1 MSISSIGNS
10 PLAQLYSSTKSPV
23 AKNTAA
29 SSNAASNSDAAGSR
43 VTLSADAQAI
53 AGLNADGVTVTQV
66 PIGGYELSSGKL
78 LPATPT
84 NGTVSETAFET
95 IAEEFGATKS
105 QADQDFQAIDTNDS
119 GSISNSEFLTAM
131 GDTRNSSSTSS
142 QALLSLMDANG
153 DGTVSGSE
161 FVNFETTV
169 VGAEKA
175 SG

>member
-1 MSISSIGNS
+1 MSISSIGTS
-10 PLAQLYSSTKSPV
+10 PLAQLYSSSKSAATKSTV
-23 AKNTAA
+23 T
-29 SSNAASNSDAAGSR
+29 SSNAASNSEPAGSR

-78 LPATPT
+78 LPPTPT
-84 NGTVSETAFET
+84 NGTVSETVFET

-131 GDTRNSSSTSS
+131 GDTRDSSGASS
-142 QALLSLMDANG
+142 QALVSLMDANG

-161 FVNFETTV
+161 FVNFETAV
-169 VGAEKA
+169 VGAEKS